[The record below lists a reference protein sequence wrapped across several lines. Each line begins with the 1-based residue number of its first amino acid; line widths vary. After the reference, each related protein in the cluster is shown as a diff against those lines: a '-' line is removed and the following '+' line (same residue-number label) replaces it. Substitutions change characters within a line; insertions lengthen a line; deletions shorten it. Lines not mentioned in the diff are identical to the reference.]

1 MWALKQ
7 TWWKINEFFN
17 SKTIK
22 GLTAKNNNT
31 SNE

>member
-22 GLTAKNNNT
+22 RLTAKNNTANA
-31 SNE
+31 